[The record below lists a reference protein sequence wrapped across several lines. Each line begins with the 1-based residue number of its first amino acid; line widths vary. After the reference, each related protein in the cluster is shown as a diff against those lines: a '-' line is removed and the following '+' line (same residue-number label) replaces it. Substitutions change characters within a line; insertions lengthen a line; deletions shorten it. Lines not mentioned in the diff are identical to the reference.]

1 MLLMSQNQKT
11 QSLQRKVFTEIGVT
25 DCILFILLNNP
36 LPVVWLI
43 SRSCVYDQFYFVL
56 DLDENLGSIR
66 FPLDEFYGMPY
77 QFHQTVVI
85 GKLPLAICDIPGK
98 RSVFL
103 NVPCNINRSLNISVI
118 VVMPDIF
125 FEESLSHCRL

>member
-43 SRSCVYDQFYFVL
+43 SRSCVYTSFTSSL
-56 DLDENLGSIR
+56 TLTRIL
-66 FPLDEFYGMPY
+66 
-77 QFHQTVVI
+77 
-85 GKLPLAICDIPGK
+85 
-98 RSVFL
+98 
-103 NVPCNINRSLNISVI
+103 VP
-118 VVMPDIF
+118 
-125 FEESLSHCRL
+125 